1 MSNFNSNSP
10 GIRKESYKPY
20 TKLTSFFVKPGARSQ
35 SEPGGPSS
43 IRKV

>member
-1 MSNFNSNSP
+1 M
-10 GIRKESYKPY
+10 KPAA
-20 TKLTSFFVKPGARSQ
+20 KLASFFVKPGVRSQ

>member
-10 GIRKESYKPY
+10 GIRKDIMKPT
-20 TKLTSFFVKPGARSQ
+20 TKLASFFVKSGVRSQ
-35 SEPGGPSS
+35 SEPGGPTS